1 MSKNSSAKYSKKVQK
16 NWKKACKRYQSLS
29 EEEKNKAAGQYSQ
42 EQYKNFA
49 KYKKDLLNIEENI
62 TKYGKKECSRN
73 LQFSKIKNRSAIS
86 RTHMKWSALILSGRY
101 NKTVF

>member
-16 NWKKACKRYQSLS
+16 NWKKACERYQSLS

-49 KYKKDLLNIEENI
+49 KD
-62 TKYGKKECSRN
+62 
-73 LQFSKIKNRSAIS
+73 
-86 RTHMKWSALILSGRY
+86 
-101 NKTVF
+101 